1 VLNAAGG
8 TDLFVAKYARDGT
21 LVWVSSASGPDT
33 EQGNGIA
40 TDPRG
45 NSYVTGS
52 FQGTATFGAGEANET
67 TLESEGGNDMFVA
80 KHARDGTLLWAR
92 SAGGASGDGGG
103 DIAPDP
109 RGNSYVTGSFQGTA
123 TFGAGEANETTLESE
138 GGNDMFVA
146 KYAPDGTL
154 LWATRAGGIDSDG
167 GSGVATHP
175 RGDASVAGVFEGM
188 ATFGA
193 GEASETVLTSA
204 GSSDILVAKY
214 GR

>member
-1 VLNAAGG
+1 VTGGFQSATTFGAGEANETVLNAAGG

-52 FQGTATFGAGEANET
+52 FQGTATF
-67 TLESEGGNDMFVA
+67 V
-80 KHARDGTLLWAR
+80 
-92 SAGGASGDGGG
+92 
-103 DIAPDP
+103 
-109 RGNSYVTGSFQGTA
+109 
-123 TFGAGEANETTLESE
+123 AGEANETTLESE